1 MKRYTARPATAV
13 RAEHAEGPAWDAR
26 SGQLAWVDQFAGL
39 VHLAD
44 HATDTCQLQVRR
56 TYEVGRPLGAVVP
69 TADDDGGWMLAGGA
83 GFAHLAADGTVTV
96 VGEPESV
103 NAAAMRMNDGKCDPA
118 GRFWAG
124 SMAWSKTPGAGTLY
138 RLDRD
143 LSVSAVL
150 TGLTIS
156 NGLAWPPDGSSVYF
170 IDTPTQ
176 RVDRFTV
183 GADGMLA
190 DRRPVVHVDPDQG
203 APDGMAIDDEG
214 CLWVALWGGWAV
226 RRYSPH
232 GEVLAHVEVDA
243 PQVSSCAF
251 GGAAGHTLFIT
262 TSQEGY
268 RREESDRFGEAGR
281 LFCVDVDV
289 TGPFAAPFR
298 GPTAPAAPR

>member
-1 MKRYTARPATAV
+1 MKRYTARPATPQ
-13 RAEHAEGPAWDAR
+13 RAEHAEGFTWDAR
-26 SGQLAWVDQFAGL
+26 SGRLAWVDQFAGL
-39 VHLAD
+39 VHLA
-44 HATDTCQLQVRR
+44 HHQPGMGVLQRSR
-56 TYEVGRPLGAVVP
+56 TYEVGSAVGAVVP
-69 TADDDGGWMLAGGA
+69 TAEADGGWMLACGA

-96 VGEPESV
+96 VREPES
-103 NAAAMRMNDGKCDPA
+103 AHRATLRMNDGKCDPS

-124 SMAWSKTPGAGTLY
+124 SMAWSKAPGAGTLY
-138 RLDRD
+138 RLDGD

-156 NGLAWPPDGSSVYF
+156 NGLAWTPDGSTLYF

-183 GADGMLA
+183 AADGTLSG
-190 DRRPVVHVDPDQG
+190 RRPAVRVDPATG

-226 RRYSPH
+226 RRYSPR
-232 GEVLAHVEVDA
+232 GEVLAHVDVGA

-251 GGAAGHTLFIT
+251 GGAAGRTLFVT

-268 RREESDRFGEAGR
+268 GPEESERFPDAGR
-281 LFCVDVDV
+281 LFCADVDV
-289 TGPFAAPFR
+289 TGP
-298 GPTAPAAPR
+298 PAAPCAAVTPAP